1 VKICL
6 KLSKSSIGSSGTDNY
21 KADISAEVKQIS
33 TVAVS
38 RFEREFKILRFHKNM
53 THFYYRL
60 NYVDQAN
67 MSQIIKVIYWIFGI
81 QNIPLINLL
90 INHLTDDNL

>member
-1 VKICL
+1 MYNLQVVA
-6 KLSKSSIGSSGTDNY
+6 TDNY

-38 RFEREFKILRFHKNM
+38 RFEREFHKNM

-60 NYVDQAN
+60 SYVDQACKGFWILYDT
-67 MSQIIKVIYWIFGI
+67 IITSTT
-81 QNIPLINLL
+81 P
-90 INHLTDDNL
+90 LTDAMRDISQGR

>member
-1 VKICL
+1 MYNLQIVA
-6 KLSKSSIGSSGTDNY
+6 TDNY

-60 NYVDQAN
+60 NYVDQACKGFWILYDT
-67 MSQIIKVIYWIFGI
+67 IITSTT
-81 QNIPLINLL
+81 P
-90 INHLTDDNL
+90 LTDAMRDISQGR

>member
-1 VKICL
+1 MKI
-6 KLSKSSIGSSGTDNY
+6 KLC
-21 KADISAEVKQIS
+21 E
-33 TVAVS
+33 
-38 RFEREFKILRFHKNM
+38 
-53 THFYYRL
+53 
-60 NYVDQAN
+60 N

>member
-1 VKICL
+1 VYNL
-6 KLSKSSIGSSGTDNY
+6 QVVATDNY

-38 RFEREFKILRFHKNM
+38 RFEREFKILRFHKNPVKICLKLAM
-53 THFYYRL
+53 KIKL
-60 NYVDQAN
+60 CEN